1 MRKVS
6 MEMLREKMDD
16 SVTASDTDAKRDIM
30 SILIRARKADLEED
44 KMAYTMSDKAVLD
57 QVVSIAWHQWYR

>member
-57 QVVSIAWHQWYR
+57 QVVSVA

>member
-57 QVVSIAWHQWYR
+57 QVVSVAWHQWYR

>member
-1 MRKVS
+1 

-57 QVVSIAWHQWYR
+57 QVVSVA

>member
-1 MRKVS
+1 

-57 QVVSIAWHQWYR
+57 QVVSVAGHQWYR

>member
-1 MRKVS
+1 

-57 QVVSIAWHQWYR
+57 QVVSIA